1 MQKKKP
7 KIILKQYVGLKM
19 EVDVLREMNSPPEKI
34 REKQQE
40 VERIDQALENIE
52 DPMHRAVLLLYYING
67 RMVWKWPQVAVR
79 LYGNADEAEMKAV
92 QRLHGRALQSFDR
105 EYKKLKKESH
115 P

>member
-7 KIILKQYVGLKM
+7 KIILKQYVGLKT
-19 EVDVLREMNSPPEKI
+19 EVDVLREMNSSPDKI
-34 REKQQE
+34 LEKQQE

-52 DPMHRAVLLLYYING
+52 DPMHRAVLLLYYINS
-67 RMVWKWPQVAVR
+67 RTEWTWPQIAVR
-79 LYGNADEAEMKAV
+79 LYGNDDEAKQKAV

-105 EYKKLKKESH
+105 EYRKLKKESH